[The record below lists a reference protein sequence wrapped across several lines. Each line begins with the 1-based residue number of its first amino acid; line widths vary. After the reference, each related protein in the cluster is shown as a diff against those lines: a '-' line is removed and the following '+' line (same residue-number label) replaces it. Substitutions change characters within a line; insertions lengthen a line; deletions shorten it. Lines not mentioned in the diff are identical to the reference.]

1 MYFPTST
8 KPEVMI
14 TQVGNINVHHSAS
27 ESGSGLFFVDNV
39 STLLSE
45 YSNVDALDI
54 ACGAGEFGYK
64 LLDSNIAENCDFAD
78 IRSSCSASI
87 GSTNT
92 ANSLTTNFYP
102 SDCFDDIPSKRYD
115 VIVCNPPHLISQ
127 SQHDNFVQ
135 PGWTQDQIDE
145 SRLTL
150 LDQDL
155 AFHNKFFNGLDT
167 YLEVSGSA
175 LLFENQFYIPSTLL
189 TPLISSKYQ
198 YSKHIIDN
206 PVADFYALKI
216 KRIQEWLN

>member
-1 MYFPTST
+1 
-8 KPEVMI
+8 MI

-27 ESGSGLFFVDNV
+27 ESGSGLFFVDNI
-39 STLLSE
+39 STLLSD

-64 LLDSNIAENCDFAD
+64 LLDSSIADNCDFAD

-87 GSTNT
+87 ESTNT
-92 ANSLTTNFYP
+92 ANSLSTTFYS

-115 VIVCNPPHLISQ
+115 VIVCNPPHLVSQ
-127 SQHDNFVQ
+127 SQYNDFVQ
-135 PGWTQDQIDE
+135 SDWTGDQIDE
-145 SRLTL
+145 NRLIL
-150 LDQDL
+150 LDEDL
-155 AFHNKFFNGLDT
+155 AFHKKFFNGLDT

-175 LLFENQFYIPSTLL
+175 LLFENQYYIPSSLL
-189 TPLISSKYQ
+189 TPLITSKYQ
-198 YSKHIIDN
+198 YTTHIIDN